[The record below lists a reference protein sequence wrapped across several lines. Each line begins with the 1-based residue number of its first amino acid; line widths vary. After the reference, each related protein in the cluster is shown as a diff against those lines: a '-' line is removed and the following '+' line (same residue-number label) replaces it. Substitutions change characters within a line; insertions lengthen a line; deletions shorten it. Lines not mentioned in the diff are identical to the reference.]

1 MRHVSE
7 RALLEAV
14 LVTRLVENM
23 CDGRPTKLLQ
33 RVIEFGGGKQE
44 PRRKHV
50 PAKHPPLR
58 IWKAD
63 LCDSEIDEILRFRR
77 TRGTVILHR
86 KRPSLLGVRPEVS
99 RRLFANNVLGYQRAR
114 LIGTPTHV
122 YRNPTPILLARYSYT
137 KGATSFEVVNSEPD
151 RCVEIVNDIEPRSS
165 YSVVLKNR
173 PQIGLAPPRPLHHHG
188 ILFQLGQDTLV
199 GPPQSLAHLLGMNL
213 ATNGP
218 KERWGGP
225 WVVPGASTHE
235 DPTNLIRLGGRSR
248 VHTRVHTL
256 IRRTWNV
263 ASPTKCN
270 ERGQHN
276 WIRHVHVFRFA
287 LRMRLHGIV
296 IFVILILE
304 LLHDILLYVT
314 HVLLRCNCRSS
325 SMATQST
332 RSY

>member
-7 RALLEAV
+7 RALVEAV
-14 LVTRLVENM
+14 LIARLVEDM

-33 RVIEFGGGKQE
+33 RVIELGGGKQE

-218 KERWGGP
+218 KERWGG
-225 WVVPGASTHE
+225 VLMVDRAASKE
-235 DPTNLIRLGGRSR
+235 DT
-248 VHTRVHTL
+248 
-256 IRRTWNV
+256 
-263 ASPTKCN
+263 SPFATTKCN
-270 ERGQHN
+270 KRRQYARIVHAHASASKAISLCSCQVLIIFFEPRHKA
-276 WIRHVHVFRFA
+276 IRVSSTPRYLTQLQRSRCGCASVSWRLYHVPMH
-287 LRMRLHGIV
+287 
-296 IFVILILE
+296 
-304 LLHDILLYVT
+304 
-314 HVLLRCNCRSS
+314 
-325 SMATQST
+325 
-332 RSY
+332 